1 LVKAVA
7 FLLDSQILASGSY
20 DQTVRL
26 WEATSSLSFSTD
38 DQYLNTNKGLLTLNP
53 ESSNVPNQEQSRQ
66 AIFVEEERVT
76 QDGQN
81 ILWLPPDYRAT
92 CCAVCNN
99 MLVLGHASG
108 QVTFLEFTPI
118 LIN

>member
-1 LVKAVA
+1 MIK
-7 FLLDSQILASGSY
+7 
-20 DQTVRL
+20 TVRL
-26 WEATSSLSFSTD
+26 WEATSSVSFSTD

-66 AIFVEEERVT
+66 AIFVEEEWVT
-76 QDGQN
+76 QDGQ
-81 ILWLPPDYRAT
+81 
-92 CCAVCNN
+92 N